1 MAAPRLVVELTIG
14 EEDMTKLM
22 AIARSRTETA
32 SRVERS
38 RMLLAYQDDPSFFAV
53 GRALGVH
60 NQTVRRCVERAVA
73 FGPLAALDDSPRPG
87 KGATITPEAKTWL
100 VSLACRKAKDL
111 GYPHELW
118 TTRWP
123 AMRAN
128 TGRLAAMIAFPIWLR
143 ARFARSSAPRR
154 SSPTRCVTILSAA
167 TPSLTPKWR
176 KSSVFTKRWKSLRR
190 PVAASA
196 EPSGRQAIVSYDEK
210 PGMQAIGATAPDLPP
225 KPGVHAAFAR
235 DHEYKRHGT
244 LSLLAGIDLV
254 TGKVHGLVKE
264 RHRSREFIEFLK
276 LLNAAYPASTAIKLI
291 LDNHSAHIS
300 KETKAWLAT
309 QPEGRFIFVFTP
321 KHGSWLN
328 LVEGF
333 FSKLAR
339 SVLRHIRVASK
350 QELEDRILAAI
361 DDINQHPVVHTW
373 SYKLDEASYF
383 GNAELDRPARNSS
396 RAGSGS

>member
-1 MAAPRLVVELTIG
+1 MAAARLVVELTIG

-118 TTRWP
+118 TTRLLARHAREHGP
-123 AMRAN
+123 AAGHDCLSN
-128 TGRLAAMIAFPIWLR
+128 LAQGTVCKILGAQAIKPHKVRYYLE
-143 ARFARSSAPRR
+143 RR
-154 SSPTRCVTILSAA
+154 DPEFDAKMAQILCVYKEVEILKAA
-167 TPSLTPKWR
+167 G
-176 KSSVFTKRWKSLRR
+176 
-190 PVAASA
+190 AASA
-196 EPSGRQAIVSYDEK
+196 EPSERQAIVSYDEK

-225 KPGVHAAFAR
+225 KSGVHAAFAR
-235 DHEYKRHGT
+235 DHEYQRHGT

-350 QELEDRILAAI
+350 QELKDRILAAI

-373 SYKLDEASYF
+373 SYKIDEA
-383 GNAELDRPARNSS
+383 A
-396 RAGSGS
+396 